1 MAANFYLITLIFD
14 VQNVD
19 IMTSDLSSRA
29 KLVAP
34 TVVLF
39 QKPAQLGNDVIM
51 QDSSFNKRSE
61 LDGCL
66 IIF

>member
-34 TVVLF
+34 TFVLF

-51 QDSSFNKRSE
+51 
-61 LDGCL
+61 
-66 IIF
+66 